1 MSTLKADT
9 IQNTSGGAVTLTK
22 QSVPKAHTQLDQ
34 TGTTELKGSFN
45 FSSVT
50 DVGTG
55 KADLFFTNNF
65 SAISYANAGSA
76 DGGGTTLGT
85 VSSWHNAGNAYRS
98 TAANSVGTRNLST
111 NSLVDRTFVVLIYC
125 GDLA

>member
-1 MSTLKADT
+1 MSTLKVTT
-9 IQNTSGGAVTLTK
+9 IQTSAGGAVTLTK

-55 KADLFFTNNF
+55 VSDLFFTNNF
-65 SAISYANAGSA
+65 SDTSYANAGGA
-76 DGGGTTLGT
+76 DGGATTQGT
-85 VSSWHNAGNAYRS
+85 VSSWHNAGNAYRT
-98 TAANSVGTRNLST
+98 TAANSIAVRDIDDNGLT
-111 NSLVDRTFVVLIYC
+111 DRTYVVLIYC